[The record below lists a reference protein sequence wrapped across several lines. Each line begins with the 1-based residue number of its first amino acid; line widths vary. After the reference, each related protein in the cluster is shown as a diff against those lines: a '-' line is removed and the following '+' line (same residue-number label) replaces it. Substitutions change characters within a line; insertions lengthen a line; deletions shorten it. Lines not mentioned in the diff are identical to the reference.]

1 MNLPVIGPAEARRRL
16 MDGSAVLIDIREPI
30 ERAREMI
37 PGALS
42 CPLSAFSGAA
52 SNGSAPTGLPG
63 GKTLIYH
70 CQSGRRTI
78 ENEDRL
84 ACLGFGEAYILEGG
98 LSAWKAAGY
107 STRIDRSRPI
117 EMQRQ
122 VQIAAGALVIAGV
135 MLAWLVHPL
144 FLALAGF
151 VGMGLMFAG
160 VSGWCGMARL
170 LGVLP
175 WNRRPAT

>member
-1 MNLPVIGPAEARRRL
+1 MSLPVISPAEARRRL
-16 MDGSAVLIDIREPI
+16 MDGTAVLIDIREPM
-30 ERAREMI
+30 ERAREAI
-37 PGALS
+37 PGTLS
-42 CPLSAFSGAA
+42 CPLSA
-52 SNGSAPTGLPG
+52 SNGSTLAGLPA

-70 CQSGRRTI
+70 CQSGRRTL

-84 ACLGFGEAYILEGG
+84 ACLGSGEILILEGG

-107 STRIDRSRPI
+107 PTRIDRSRPI

-122 VQIAAGALVIAGV
+122 VQIVAGALVFAGV
-135 MLAWLVHPL
+135 MLSWLVHPV

-160 VSGWCGMARL
+160 ISGWCGMGKL

-175 WNRRPAT
+175 WNRRPAI

>member
-1 MNLPVIGPAEARRRL
+1 MSLSVISPAEARRRL
-16 MDGSAVLIDIREPI
+16 IEGSAVLVDIREPM
-30 ERAREMI
+30 ERAREAI

-42 CPLSAFSGAA
+42 CPLSA
-52 SNGSAPTGLPG
+52 SNESALAGLPS
-63 GKTLIYH
+63 GKSLIYH
-70 CQSGRRTI
+70 CQSGRRTF
-78 ENEDRL
+78 ENEGRL
-84 ACLGFGEAYILEGG
+84 ACFGSGEAHILEGG
-98 LSAWKAAGY
+98 LAAWKAAGY
-107 STRIDRSRPI
+107 PTRIDRGRPI

-122 VQIAAGALVIAGV
+122 VQIVAGALVFAGV
-135 MLAWLVHPL
+135 MLAWLVHPM

-170 LGVLP
+170 LDILP